1 MSSLVNPSGSDLA
14 VKARRVVVVQLLVTA
29 IVAVAFFTAG
39 LFSSSGLFSG
49 SGLFASG
56 AVNNSVWDALSA
68 LYGGL
73 ASVLLALISIKG
85 FKRANEFALSDP
97 KKSMMILYIG
107 AVVRF
112 AAVIVVLGIGLGLL
126 KLEPMAVLIGF
137 VLAQISYLMGV
148 RDRKATRNPD

>member
-29 IVAVAFFTAG
+29 FVAVAFFIA
-39 LFSSSGLFSG
+39 GLFSG

-56 AVNNSVWDALSA
+56 AGDGSVWDALSA

-126 KLEPMAVLIGF
+126 KLEPTAVLIGF

-148 RDRKATRNPD
+148 RDRKATRSLD

>member
-14 VKARRVVVVQLLVTA
+14 AKARRVVVVQLLVTA
-29 IVAVAFFTAG
+29 IVAAVFFTAG
-39 LFSSSGLFSG
+39 V
-49 SGLFASG
+49 FASG
-56 AVNNSVWDALSA
+56 AGDGSVRDALSA

-85 FKRANEFALSDP
+85 FKSANEFALSDP

-112 AAVIVVLGIGLGLL
+112 AVVIAVLGIGLGLL

>member
-1 MSSLVNPSGSDLA
+1 VNPSGSDLA

-39 LFSSSGLFSG
+39 LFSS

>member
-29 IVAVAFFTAG
+29 IVAVTFFTAG
-39 LFSSSGLFSG
+39 LLS
-49 SGLFASG
+49 ASG

-126 KLEPMAVLIGF
+126 KLEPTAVLIGF